1 MVGDLRH
8 LSADFTSSSNGTV
21 KFPIKVEEG
30 ESSLLVT
37 ARVDRPYKLHVRRLS
52 DPDDDELFDY
62 ETYTGS
68 PYSKTNAGFVAD
80 TVSLNWPILAEDDA
94 LEEGRYE
101 VELGVLDEDDDF
113 AIRLVTVDVF
123 LKDDSELEAGDLDV
137 AIVYTAGLEEDE
149 ALWDAVEGAKPVW
162 QDLYASMG
170 VDVTF
175 EGFTYDVDDLEPPAS
190 GTESAYVAI
199 DETTPVRS
207 VNVVLSPE
215 ISGFPSVFGIAG
227 DIPGPLVATERSA
240 VQISTL
246 LASGPDGQFSDEE
259 TRLFAETMA
268 HEVGH
273 YLGLF
278 HPVELT
284 WDAWD
289 VLDDTA
295 ECDGPDKCENQLG
308 TNLMFP
314 YPLCGGF
321 ACTPQDDITDG
332 QAGVTNRYTATE

>member
-1 MVGDLRH
+1 
-8 LSADFTSSSNGTV
+8 
-21 KFPIKVEEG
+21 
-30 ESSLLVT
+30 
-37 ARVDRPYKLHVRRLS
+37 VRELTG
-52 DPDDDELFDY
+52 PDDDVLFDY

-80 TVSLNWPILAEDDA
+80 TVSLNWPVLAADDP
-94 LEEGRYE
+94 LRSGRYD
-101 VELGVLDEDDDF
+101 VELGVLDEDDEY

-123 LKDDSELEAGDLDV
+123 LKDDDDEEAGDLDV
-137 AIVYTAGLEEDE
+137 ALVYTAGLDEDDDLRE
-149 ALWDAVEGAKPVW
+149 AVEGAKPVW
-162 QDLYASMG
+162 QDLYGAMG
-170 VDVTF
+170 IDVTF
-175 EGFTYDVDDLEPPAS
+175 DGFTYDVDDLAPPAA

-199 DETTPVRS
+199 DESTPLRA

-227 DIPGPLVATERSA
+227 DIPGPLTATERSG

-246 LASGPDGQFSDEE
+246 LAAGQDGSFSDEE
-259 TRLFAETMA
+259 TRLLAETMA

-289 VLDDTA
+289 VLDDTPD
-295 ECDGPDKCENQLG
+295 CDGPAKCENQLG

-314 YPLCGGF
+314 YPLCSQF
-321 ACTPQDDITDG
+321 SCTPQSEITESQG
-332 QAGVTNRYTATE
+332 GIANRYTATR